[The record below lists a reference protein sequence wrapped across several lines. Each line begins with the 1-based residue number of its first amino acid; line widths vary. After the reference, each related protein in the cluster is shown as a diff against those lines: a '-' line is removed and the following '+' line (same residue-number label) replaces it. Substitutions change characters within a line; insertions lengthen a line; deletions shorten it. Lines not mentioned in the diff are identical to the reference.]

1 MQFCDQRRIREPFSA
16 LNDKDTLGAIIKVGI
31 VSTRV
36 LLLIALLAPVVI
48 IAAGIA
54 SRWRDPASTQ
64 AAPRQKSDAVAP
76 DPEWTR
82 HQGTPRRNDVWDRGI
97 N

>member
-64 AAPRQKSDAVAP
+64 AGPPQKSDAVAP

-82 HQGTPRRNDVWDRGI
+82 HRGTPST
-97 N
+97 